1 MRLTAVTAAS
11 LTVVLAMG
19 GLATG
24 EGAAR
29 GAVAR
34 AGTAAPVSSSPGR
47 APAGPG
53 PSAAP
58 GDRTETPVASSS
70 PVTSVAESVVRAK
83 IPLPASAGPHPAAC
97 DWLSY
102 LRYRDVNG
110 PARSAEADRI
120 LIAQPGI
127 FEGAG
132 AFDSVARD
140 TVAQAAAHGKYIE
153 FWALDRRSNCL
164 EDHTGTAAALAAR
177 NPQVAIGY
185 YYGHRVADGHAFGG
199 FLRSDQLGWLAH
211 VGIAQTVTDEYD
223 LMAEELPSQPLRKQ
237 KVLCGGHSLGGTITA
252 FFAEWDFGGQ
262 PGYQQCAG
270 YFALDSTIS
279 TSLGSLSGLPAGP
292 AVRDAGLGYDAVQAG
307 LDTGAIPRDLN
318 LPVLINA
325 ETENLLDIYGVAAD
339 TAPSAENTVTDSL
352 PSDNTNIEAT
362 ERLLFSRNAV
372 NFVTGS
378 PSVRDFRFTNDAA
391 LGALLD
397 SNSQPLA
404 LLEVADGFFKS
415 SGGAIA
421 DKDFPLPSA
430 LARQPQLQSLDGS
443 LLGPDPLA
451 IPATPHGPLYGWENY
466 DQVGT
471 AGNPLYDGSNGQPF
485 TVAADEVTD
494 IHEVARSFAEQ
505 PLDFTEWYFPT
516 KLATDV
522 YEANEPQI
530 ARHLRYPGGVA
541 ANPVINLLGGSGLV
555 IRNGV
560 PANGKT
566 VVAPHYHHLDVLT
579 ASPVQN
585 GGKPELISENL
596 ASFALS
602 V

>member
-1 MRLTAVTAAS
+1 AGT
-11 LTVVLAMG
+11 
-19 GLATG
+19 
-24 EGAAR
+24 AR
-29 GAVAR
+29 GAAL
-34 AGTAAPVSSSPGR
+34 APT
-47 APAGPG
+47 
-53 PSAAP
+53 AAP

-70 PVTSVAESVVRAK
+70 PITSVAESVVRVK
-83 IPLPASAGPHPAAC
+83 IPLPASVGPHPAAC

-102 LRYRDVNG
+102 LRYRDVHG
-110 PARSAEADRI
+110 PTQSAKADRI
-120 LIAQPGI
+120 LVAQPGI

-177 NPQVAIGY
+177 NPRVAIGY
-185 YYGHRVADGHAFGG
+185 YYHHKRIDGHAFRG
-199 FLRSDQLGWLAH
+199 FLNSGQLGWLAH
-211 VGIAQTVTDEYD
+211 VGIAQTVTDEYR
-223 LMAEELPSQPLRKQ
+223 LLAEELPSQALRKQ

-252 FFAEWDFGGQ
+252 FFAEWDFGGH

-279 TSLGSLSGLPAGP
+279 TSLGSLSGLPTGP
-292 AVRDAGLGYDAVQAG
+292 AVHDAGLGYTATAAG
-307 LDTGAIPRDLN
+307 LDSGAIPRDLN

-325 ETENLLDIYGVAAD
+325 ETENMLDIYGVAAD
-339 TAPSAENTVTDSL
+339 VAPSARNTVTSEL
-352 PSDNTNIEAT
+352 PRDDANIDAT

-372 NFVTGS
+372 NFATGY
-378 PSVRDFRFTNDAA
+378 PSIRDFRFTNDAA

-404 LLEVADGFFKS
+404 MLEVADGFFNGH
-415 SGGAIA
+415 GGAVA
-421 DKDFPLPSA
+421 DKDFPLPSD
-430 LARQPQLQSLDGS
+430 LARQPALQSLDGS
-443 LLGPDPLA
+443 LLGTDPLA
-451 IPATPHGPLYGWENY
+451 IPATPRGPVYGWENY

-471 AGNPLYDGSNGQPF
+471 PGNPLYYSRDGRPF
-485 TVAADEVTD
+485 TTASSEVTD

-516 KLATDV
+516 KLATDI
-522 YEANEPQI
+522 YQKSEPQI
-530 ARHLRYPGGVA
+530 ADHLKYPNGIT
-541 ANPVINLLGGSGLV
+541 ANPTINLLGGSGLV

-560 PANGKT
+560 PPNGKT

-579 ASPVQN
+579 ASPHQN
-585 GGKPELISENL
+585 DGHPELISENL
-596 ASFALS
+596 ARFALS
-602 V
+602 P

>member
-1 MRLTAVTAAS
+1 MPRRISGRLWRLAAAAAATA
-11 LTVVLAMG
+11 VVLAAG
-19 GLATG
+19 AGAP
-24 EGAAR
+24 AAR
-29 GAVAR
+29 GAAR
-34 AGTAAPVSSSPGR
+34 AGTAGSADIL
-47 APAGPG
+47 

-70 PVTSVAESVVRAK
+70 PVKGVAESVVRVK

-102 LRYRDVNG
+102 LRYRAAGG
-110 PARSAEADRI
+110 PAQSARADRI

-140 TVAQAAAHGKYIE
+140 TVARAAAEGKHIE

-164 EDHTGTAAALAAR
+164 EDHTGAAAALAER
-177 NPQVAIGY
+177 NPQVAVGY
-185 YYGHRVADGHAFGG
+185 YYRHQTAGGRAFAG
-199 FLRSDQLGWLAH
+199 FKQSGQLGWLAH

-223 LMAEELPSQPLRKQ
+223 LMAEELPSQALRQ
-237 KVLCGGHSLGGTITA
+237 RKVLCGGHSLGGTITA

-262 PGYQQCAG
+262 PGYRQCAG

-279 TSLGSLSGLPAGP
+279 TSPGSLSGMPTGP
-292 AVRDAGLGYDAVQAG
+292 AASDAGLGYDAVQAG
-307 LDTGAIPRDLN
+307 LDAGAIPRDLN

-339 TAPSAENTVTDSL
+339 VAPSAENTVTGAL
-352 PSDNTNIEAT
+352 PRDDANIEAT
-362 ERLLFSRNAV
+362 ERILFSRNAV

-404 LLEVADGFFKS
+404 LLEVADGFFNGN
-415 SGGAIA
+415 GGTVAV
-421 DKDFPLPSA
+421 KNFPLPSD
-430 LARQPQLQSLDGS
+430 LARQPQLQSLDGA
-443 LLGPDPLA
+443 LLGSDELA

-466 DQVGT
+466 DQVG
-471 AGNPLYDGSNGQPF
+471 APGNPVYYDSHGQPF
-485 TVAADEVTD
+485 TTADDEVTD

-516 KLATDV
+516 KLATDI
-522 YEANEPQI
+522 YQASEPQI
-530 ARHLRYPGGVA
+530 VGHLKYPGGVTA
-541 ANPVINLLGGSGLV
+541 RPVINLLGGSGLV
-555 IRNGV
+555 IRNGA
-560 PANGKT
+560 PAYGKT

-579 ASPVQN
+579 ASPEQN
-585 GGKPELISENL
+585 GGRPELISENL
-596 ASFALS
+596 AAFALS